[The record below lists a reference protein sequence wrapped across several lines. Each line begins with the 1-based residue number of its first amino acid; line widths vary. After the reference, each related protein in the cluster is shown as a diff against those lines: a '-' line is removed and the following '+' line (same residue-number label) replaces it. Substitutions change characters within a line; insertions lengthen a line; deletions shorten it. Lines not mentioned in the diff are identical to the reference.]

1 MYSDMI
7 PAKVYD
13 GYNFTEFNLTAY
25 VADDKDL
32 ANMEPLKSIKLYPQR
47 RSWGDYLEQVS
58 GQPLMFSQ
66 QLVDNQ
72 YGLIYLE

>member
-1 MYSDMI
+1 MI

-25 VADDKDL
+25 EDL